1 MLTSNA
7 VASVLPVTDAPTSTP
22 PPTIA
27 TRFGELP
34 YDPAETVDMP
44 RGMPG
49 FSEHRK
55 FAFALLPDPNQAA
68 FRVMQS
74 LTDPG
79 VSFLIAPVNA
89 SLGLFGA
96 DDLAEACAAA
106 GTQLADLAIALVV
119 TVRRQAEAIEISA
132 NVRAPVLI
140 DTRTRRAVQY
150 VLSNGALSVR
160 HTISTVQIAEPAA
173 AVK

>member
-1 MLTSNA
+1 L
-7 VASVLPVTDAPTSTP
+7 TDAPTSSA

-27 TRFGELP
+27 TRFGELA
-34 YDPAETVDMP
+34 YDAADTVEMP

-49 FSEHRK
+49 FSGHQK
-55 FAFALLPDPNQAA
+55 FVFARLPDPNQAA

-106 GTQLADLAIALVV
+106 GTVLEDLAITLVV
-119 TVRRQAEAIEISA
+119 TVRRQAGTIEISA
-132 NVRAPVLI
+132 NLRAPILI

-160 HTISTVQIAEPAA
+160 HAISTVQIAEQAA